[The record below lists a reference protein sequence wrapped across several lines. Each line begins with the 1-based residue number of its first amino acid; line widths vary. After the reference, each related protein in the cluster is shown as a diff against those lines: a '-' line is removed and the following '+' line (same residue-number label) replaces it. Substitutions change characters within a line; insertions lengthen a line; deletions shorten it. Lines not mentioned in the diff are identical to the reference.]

1 MTTYLALQAIF
12 FISFHAFQM
21 SKKTTSKN
29 TYGWQR
35 AEVLGALV
43 NAVFLMALCFTIVVE
58 SVQRFIQIE
67 EIEEPVL
74 VLIVGGVGL
83 LINGVG
89 LCLFSTHGKYC
100 PVPSK

>member
-1 MTTYLALQAIF
+1 
-12 FISFHAFQM
+12 M

-43 NAVFLMALCFTIVVE
+43 NSVFLMALCFTIIVE
-58 SVQRFIQIE
+58 SVQRFIVIE

-74 VLIVGGVGL
+74 VLIVGGIGL

-89 LCLFSTHGKYC
+89 LCLFSTHGK
-100 PVPSK
+100 